1 MSILEDGWEN
11 RLRSLQ
17 SKLANTKS
25 LKLQALEIQLH
36 GQMFTVNE
44 NTIRKQLNEYK
55 KETKIDKS
63 TNISILKDGY
73 CFFHCI
79 SEYLNDT
86 QEEHEQIREEVIDTS
101 SANKQF
107 YSQLIN
113 GKFEQLIHNMKQTD
127 GHTNTW
133 TTESEIIAA
142 SKTFNIE
149 IFVQSMINGK
159 HEWIRYSRNSDCDHS
174 IQFKAIRHQNNHF
187 SLIQINPEHVLVH
200 VEKY

>member
-1 MSILEDGWEN
+1 
-11 RLRSLQ
+11 
-17 SKLANTKS
+17 
-25 LKLQALEIQLH
+25 
-36 GQMFTVNE
+36 
-44 NTIRKQLNEYK
+44 
-55 KETKIDKS
+55 
-63 TNISILKDGY
+63 
-73 CFFHCI
+73 
-79 SEYLNDT
+79 
-86 QEEHEQIREEVIDTS
+86 
-101 SANKQF
+101 
-107 YSQLIN
+107 
-113 GKFEQLIHNMKQTD
+113 MKRTD

-142 SKTFNIE
+142 GKTFNIE